1 MSTPRPTYSPLRLLT
16 YVLAMLAFL
25 GLSVRAQVVV
35 DKTCATCGRRQL
47 DSLNLHPRNIRV
59 NQVGYLPQD
68 DHKRAFVANAAG
80 TEFQIVDAVSRT
92 PVYKGSLTTVGAS
105 NEGGIRIT
113 GYYNSINPLYQFQKP
128 LGNVTLSMADFS
140 SLKAPG
146 RYFLTCGK
154 DTSSTFAIDEQVY
167 NLVFG
172 TTLQFFG
179 AQRCGPTHSWFHKDC
194 HLKDGSALAAG
205 RAGDLAGGWHDCGD
219 HGKYG
224 ETEGYAALVLALA
237 YAYWPQKGEDLY
249 GASYNDTIPFGNDG
263 IPDVLNEAK
272 VGADFILKLY
282 KASKKDGLID
292 KADMYHSVGTGPGF
306 DHLYWDVPENQ
317 DAQPLTRGGPDRVV
331 TAGIGSNVAGMFC
344 AALAF
349 FSWGWEPFNPAY
361 AAECLAAAKDIYA
374 KIIAVKRSSDTKN
387 PCCYPGGGPKRDDE
401 ALAAFALWF
410 ATKDTAYKFDLLD
423 NPALGR
429 SPNAMFNQGEFPTGL
444 MASPLSSTKND
455 PVGPFMPGGWPTDY
469 ENTHVFT
476 TYGLAKLVAETPQKA
491 AAYGLSPEVADSLK
505 ADCIALLAR
514 TINDGSNG
522 TQAIP
527 NSKFGTYAIHAQ
539 PPYNGV
545 YVSADWGYNRY
556 NFGTVL
562 ELFLYWDL
570 TGDKT
575 YLNIGMDNMN
585 YELGVNPWDLS
596 FIMGVGDKNLQ
607 HPHNRAANPEGYN
620 AGGFPYQYKVPK
632 GAFMGG
638 CHPNKLLL
646 DEWEKYD
653 NTETCIDFSSQI
665 VIPAQMLAADIPPDN
680 EGPKFRNVNVIPEDV
695 RATVT
700 WVSSELSRDSLF
712 LYDSP
717 GGKLLQKVSPDTL
730 ARAKQIV
737 LTGLTPATTYYF
749 YLKGMDIRRN
759 VSEDKNGG
767 AYYKFTTL
775 SAARPPALITGVKV
789 CNETDSK
796 ATVSW
801 WTRNGP
807 YDSRVDYDLSTAAG
821 KPTKIQ
827 QPDDAGLPTIFHAVT
842 LKSLQP
848 ATGYKYS
855 VTSGTVTDDSAGGYY
870 HFKTSQ
876 VLVDYTIRVKPT
888 NKGKSG
894 ASFQAY
900 IDIANNEPK
909 PYTGV
914 ELRFYFTADA
924 ATASKLVALGDDN
937 QLWDVGGAG
946 SYLVVSYGTNGD
958 GKPVKLAGF
967 TDVYYMPI
975 VLKSTLPVAGR
986 ARIDLQFYSD
996 QNRTAAPFDL
1006 FTSAWSVRAHQAA
1019 TDPVPFAGLDLNLG
1033 KNGVYTTPEPVE
1045 KVNGVPVVSYTDD
1058 PYITAY
1064 YEGVHVFGYGP
1075 DYQTDVI
1082 QIERT
1087 AGLNLVAPV
1096 MSPLDRIDIRQE
1108 QAPALALGGKAWVDP
1123 NGRIDEIWV
1132 NGAPLPASALA
1143 KAPDGSVTFSTP
1155 LTIVEGSQYFD
1166 IVAFDTAHCVFA
1178 ARKIAVKWEKAPP
1191 PPPDTVK
1198 AVAANPPSKTS
1209 RDPIAVSLSTPT
1221 AGAEIWYTLDGSTPK
1236 PGEAGTL
1243 KYQGAIV
1250 VEKDSVT
1257 LKAMATKTGLIPSGI
1272 TIEKYA
1278 ILPYRLVAL
1287 RSAALVDRIGQAPDG
1302 SVSPLYRDG
1311 YADALALVVDLT
1323 EGPLDPVQATAQLT
1337 AAALTGGFKLSAAG
1351 LAAAIAAPAGD
1362 TLYLPL
1368 EANTLP
1374 VAEGR
1379 SRLTLSLPAAP
1390 LVPADGMFA
1399 PGAAP
1404 VRDAIAPV
1412 LRSAILH
1419 MHDAAAGNAPD
1430 TLTVVFSEPL
1440 VPAGRSTTAP
1450 LQGRLFGLLDVS
1462 ALPVPAAAADS
1473 LGARYGFT
1481 VDPGLPLA
1489 TVPAATGEAGYAF
1502 LVRSSDRGAGASVP
1516 PQSGDWIWI
1525 DPAGGVADTSAN
1537 LQGSAR
1543 NRWVPLRLAV
1553 PLSYKVG
1560 PTATGAVVNVPST
1573 LPPND
1578 PVWSTIAE
1586 GTGEFGSPGGVRIAV
1601 RNTADPARFGGLT
1614 VDATAPCRVFLR
1626 VFSNLGVALTELNL
1640 NVGETDFA
1648 RLPRNAN
1655 GSRRLN
1661 LLWNGR
1667 ADAGQLAATGAYIY
1681 VWSVS
1686 GDDVEGHV
1694 VSSSGKVIY
1703 GLIRGI

>member
-1 MSTPRPTYSPLRLLT
+1 LKKDRAPGYRLLF
-16 YVLAMLAFL
+16 VLAVVFFFRV
-25 GLSVRAQVVV
+25 GVSAQVVV
-35 DKTCATCGRRQL
+35 DKTCASCGRRQL
-47 DSLNLHPRNIRV
+47 DSLNLHPRSIRV
-59 NQVGYLPQD
+59 NQVGYLPGD
-68 DHKRAFVANAAG
+68 DHKRAFVANAAA
-80 TEFQIVDAVSRT
+80 TEFQVVDVVTRT
-92 PVYKGSLTTVGAS
+92 SVYKGSLSPIGAS
-105 NEGGIRIT
+105 NEGGISIT
-113 GYYNSINPLYQFQKP
+113 GYYNSINPLYQFDKP
-128 LGNVTLSMADFS
+128 LANLTLSLADFS

-154 DTSSTFAIDEQVY
+154 DTSATFAIDDQVY

-172 TTLQFFG
+172 TTLKFFG
-179 AQRCGPTHSWFHKDC
+179 AQRCGATHSWFHQDC
-194 HLKDGSALAAG
+194 HLKDGSALGAG
-205 RAGDLAGGWHDCGD
+205 RAGDLSGGWHDCGD

-249 GASYNDTIPFGNDG
+249 GASYNDTLPFGNDG

-306 DHLYWDVPENQ
+306 DHLYWDVPEKQ

-349 FSWGWEPFNPAY
+349 FSWGWEPFDPAY

-374 KIIAVKRSSDTKN
+374 KIISVKRGSSTKN
-387 PCCYPGGGPKRDDE
+387 PCCYPGGGPTRDDE

-410 ATKDTAYKFDLLD
+410 ATKDTTYKFDLLD
-423 NPALGR
+423 NPALGK
-429 SPNAMFNQGEFPTGL
+429 SPNAQFNQGEFPTGL
-444 MASPLSSTKND
+444 MAQAVAGSTGG
-455 PVGPFMPGGWPTDY
+455 VGPFMPGGWPTDY

-476 TYGLAKLVAETPQKA
+476 TYGLAKLVVETPQKA

-505 ADCIALLAR
+505 TDCIALLAR

-522 TQAIP
+522 TQTIP
-527 NSKFGTYAIHAQ
+527 NAKYGTYGIHAQ

-545 YVSADWGYNRY
+545 YVSEKWGYNRY

-570 TGDKT
+570 TGDKN
-575 YLNIGMDNMN
+575 YLHIGMDNMN

-596 FIMGVGDKNLQ
+596 FIMGAGDRNLQ
-607 HPHNRAANPEGYN
+607 HPHNRASNPEGYN
-620 AGGFPYQYKVPK
+620 AGGFPYAYKVPK

-638 CHPNKLLL
+638 CHPNEILL
-646 DEWEKYD
+646 DQWEKYD

-700 WVSSELSRDSLF
+700 WTSSELSRDSLF

-717 GGKLLQKVSPDTL
+717 GGKLLQKVSPDTIG
-730 ARAKQIV
+730 RSKQII
-737 LTGLTPATTYYF
+737 LTGLTPSTTYYF
-749 YLKGMDIRRN
+749 YLKGMDIHRN

-775 SAARPPALITGVKV
+775 SAARPAALITGVKV
-789 CNETDSK
+789 CNETDNK

-807 YDSRVDYDLSTAAG
+807 YDSRVDYDLATAAG
-821 KPTKIQ
+821 KPAKVQ
-827 QPDDAGLPTIFHAVT
+827 QPDDGGLPTVFHAVT
-842 LKSLQP
+842 LKSLQA

-855 VTSGTVTDDSAGGYY
+855 VTSGTTTDDSVGGYY
-870 HFKTSQ
+870 HFKTTQ

-900 IDIANNEPK
+900 IDIANNEQK

-924 ATASKLVALGDDN
+924 ATASKLIALGDDN
-937 QLWDVGGAG
+937 QLWDVAGAG

-1019 TDPVPFAGLDLNLG
+1019 TDPVPFAGIDLNLG

-1045 KVNGVPVVSYTDD
+1045 KVNGQPVVSYTDD

-1082 QIERT
+1082 QIDRT
-1087 AGLNLVAPV
+1087 ASLDLTAPV
-1096 MSPLDRIDIRQE
+1096 MSPLDKIDIRQE
-1108 QAPALALGGKAWVDP
+1108 QTPALAVGGKAWVSPD
-1123 NGRIDEIWV
+1123 GRIDEVWV
-1132 NGAPLPASALA
+1132 NGAALPASSIARA
-1143 KAPDGSVTFSTP
+1143 ADGSVTFSSP
-1155 LTIVEGSQYFD
+1155 LTIIEGSQFID
-1166 IVAFDTAHCVFA
+1166 VVAFDTAHCVFA
-1178 ARKIAVKWEKAPP
+1178 SRKIAVKWEKAPP

-1198 AVAANPPSKTS
+1198 VVTANPASKTS

-1236 PGEAGTL
+1236 PGEAGTT

-1250 VEKDSVT
+1250 VDKDSVT

-1278 ILPYRLVAL
+1278 ILPYRLVGVT
-1287 RSAALVDRIGQAPDG
+1287 SAALVDRIGQAPDG
-1302 SVSPLYRDG
+1302 SSSPQYRDG
-1311 YADALALVVDLT
+1311 YADALALVVDAS
-1323 EGPLDPVQATAQLT
+1323 EGPIDPAQATSQLT
-1337 AAALTGGFKLSAAG
+1337 AAVLTGGFKLSAAG
-1351 LAAAIAAPAGD
+1351 LAAALAARGGD
-1362 TLYLPL
+1362 TLFLPL
-1368 EANTLP
+1368 DANTLP
-1374 VAEGR
+1374 VANGV
-1379 SRLTLSLPAAP
+1379 SRLTLALPGAP
-1390 LVPADGMFA
+1390 LTPADGMLA
-1399 PGAAP
+1399 PGAVP

-1412 LRSAILH
+1412 LRSVVLH
-1419 MHDAAAGNAPD
+1419 LHDAAAGNAPD
-1430 TLTVVFSEPL
+1430 TLAAVFSEPL
-1440 VPAGRSTTAP
+1440 VPAGRTSTAP
-1450 LQGRLFGLLDVS
+1450 MQGRLFGLLGVS
-1462 ALPVPAAAADS
+1462 ALPVPATAADS
-1473 LGARYGFT
+1473 LAARYGFT
-1481 VDPGLPLA
+1481 VDPGSPLTSNPVGA
-1489 TVPAATGEAGYAF
+1489 GEAGYAF
-1502 LVRSSDRGAGASVP
+1502 LVRSSDRGAGPVQP
-1516 PQSGDWIWI
+1516 RGGDWIWI
-1525 DPAGGVADTSAN
+1525 DSSGGVADTGGNA
-1537 LQGSAR
+1537 QTSAR
-1543 NRWVPLRLAV
+1543 NHWVPLRLAV
-1553 PLSYKVG
+1553 PLNFKVG
-1560 PTATGAVVNVPST
+1560 PTDTTAIVHVPT
-1573 LPPND
+1573 NLPPND
-1578 PVWSTIAE
+1578 PIWSTIAD
-1586 GTGEFGSPGGVRIAV
+1586 GAGDIGSPGGVRIAV
-1601 RNTADPARFGGLT
+1601 RSGANPVQFGGLT
-1614 VDATAPCRVFLR
+1614 VDATAPFRVLVH
-1626 VFSNLGVALTELNL
+1626 VFSNLGVRLTELNL
-1640 NVGETDFA
+1640 NLGDADFA

-1667 ADAGQLAATGAYIY
+1667 SDAGQLAGTGAYIY

-1686 GDDVEGHV
+1686 GTDVQGHAV
-1694 VSSSGKVIY
+1694 TSSKKVIY
-1703 GLIRGI
+1703 GLVRGI